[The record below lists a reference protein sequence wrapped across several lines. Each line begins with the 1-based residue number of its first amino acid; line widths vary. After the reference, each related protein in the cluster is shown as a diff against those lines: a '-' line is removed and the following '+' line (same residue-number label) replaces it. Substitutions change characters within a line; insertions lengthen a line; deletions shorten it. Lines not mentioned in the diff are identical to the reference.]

1 MDSNLS
7 AKGGCFEIVNSEL
20 LARDNYFT
28 RNVALQ
34 GGVVFAIQRALFEIR
49 TSIFQ
54 NNMADD
60 GGVVY
65 AMSNQVSATTV
76 V

>member
-1 MDSNLS
+1 MTKINIDSNLS

-20 LARDNYFT
+20 LARDNFFT

-34 GGVVFAIQRALFEIR
+34 GGVVFAIQRTLFEIR
-49 TSIFQ
+49 TSLFQ
-54 NNMADD
+54 DNMADD

-65 AMSNQVSATTV
+65 AMSN
-76 V
+76 